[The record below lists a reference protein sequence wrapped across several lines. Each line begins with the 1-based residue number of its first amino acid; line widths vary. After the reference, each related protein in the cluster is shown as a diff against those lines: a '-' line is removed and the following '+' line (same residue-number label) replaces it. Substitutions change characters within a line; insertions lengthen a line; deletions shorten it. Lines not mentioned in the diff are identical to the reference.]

1 MKVAPVPK
9 RFDAFAFVIACDSGR
24 QQVPERLKVA
34 WRKLRQIYD
43 QTHRR
48 GQNRLYF
55 GMEYTMDNW
64 EIDKHRRW
72 KCLRSKALIAG
83 REEVGS
89 PISRFLFGPK
99 PTNEWRELI
108 DDLMGSLQ
116 VLSRDEFALL
126 VYLLS
131 LHDIRSGNCT
141 LKSWPFGNPD
151 TMLLSSVIDSL

>member
-9 RFDAFAFVIACDSGR
+9 RFDEFAFIIACDSGR
-24 QQVPERLKVA
+24 QQIPERLKIA

-43 QTHRR
+43 QTHQR
-48 GQNRLYF
+48 GQNRISS
-55 GMEYTMDNW
+55 GMGYTMHKW
-64 EIDKHRRW
+64 EIDKHHRW
-72 KCLRSKALIAG
+72 KYLRSKALTAG

-126 VYLLS
+126 DYLLF
-131 LHDIRSGNCT
+131 LHFIKSAKRT
-141 LKSWPFGNPD
+141 LKALLNEVIESLQSGSVNPKK
-151 TMLLSSVIDSL
+151 